1 METMPAND
9 ERPEDASFGRRL
21 RELRRA
27 SGLTQRQL
35 ADQLKVDFTYLSK
48 LENNRG
54 EPPGEQ
60 TIRNLARVLKGNEEE
75 LLALA
80 GKISP
85 ELREKAADDPEFALL
100 LRRLPSL
107 PPDVL
112 ERIYRNAAIRHGQA
126 RKPPS
131 AK

>member
-1 METMPAND
+1 MPTVD
-9 ERPEDASFGRRL
+9 EGSEEGSFGRRL
-21 RELRRA
+21 QELRRA
-27 SGLTQRQL
+27 SGLTQRRL
-35 ADQLKVDFTYLSK
+35 AHELGVDFTYLSK

-60 TIRNLARVLKGNEEE
+60 TIRNLARVLGGDEEQ

-85 ELREKAADDPEFALL
+85 ELREKASEDPEFALL

-107 PPDVL
+107 SPEVL
-112 ERIYRNAAIRHGQA
+112 EKIYLDAAVRRRQT
-126 RKPPS
+126 RKRS
-131 AK
+131 SSK